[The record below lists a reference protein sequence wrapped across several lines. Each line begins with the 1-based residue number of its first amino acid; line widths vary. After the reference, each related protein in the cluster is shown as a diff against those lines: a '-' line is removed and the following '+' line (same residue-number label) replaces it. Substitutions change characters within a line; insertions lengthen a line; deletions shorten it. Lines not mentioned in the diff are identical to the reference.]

1 MAKRKRTNEQTMI
14 YKTLHRKERSS
25 NTNPTKKP
33 EGELVRWKGK
43 QFLFHM
49 WHRRYTLLTK
59 PCAS

>member
-49 WHRRYTLLTK
+49 
-59 PCAS
+59 